1 MTHGINAAVEING
14 TEVLD
19 PHTDLEYLNPG
30 PDDPDFQM
38 TISLE
43 DLQKRSADI
52 KTGRVKTIPWEEV
65 KRDGH
70 ALRG

>member
-19 PHTDLEYLNPG
+19 PPTDLDYLNPG
-30 PDDPDFQM
+30 LDDPDFQM

-43 DLQKRSADI
+43 DLQKRSTDI